1 MIFKILLIT
10 ILGTVL
16 GTLIITEGH
25 VLNDESFHNVNAL
38 TGQKRKRNYFE
49 TIGNGKYVPEEE
61 KDPEFWRNLARQE
74 LEVNLGKQ
82 QLNMNKAKNIIFF
95 LGDGMSLSTVA
106 AARMLKGQ
114 KKGNTGEE
122 EVLSFEKFPFTGL
135 SKTYCTNAQ
144 VADSACTA
152 TAYLCGVKGNIVT
165 IGVNANVE
173 FNNCTASMDPKNHV
187 SSIAQWAQKA
197 GKSTGFITTTTLTHA
212 SPSGSYAHVA
222 NRLYESDTDISSFGK
237 DPSECMDIATQLITQ
252 EPGRNFDIIMGGG
265 MSKFLPN
272 TIQDPHGNLG
282 IRKDGKN
289 LISLWQEMHPDGVLV
304 TNRQQL
310 LRLNT
315 SRVSHIMGIFQSKYM
330 DYHLVADPV
339 AQPTLAEMTEIALK
353 RLQHNDKGYFIF
365 IEGGLIDIAHH
376 GTQAA
381 ISLDET
387 LEFEKAIQLAREMTN
402 PQDTLIVVTSDHAHP
417 LTISGYPGRGTDI
430 LGLNQHDI
438 DANGLKYSTLNY
450 PIGPKQYLDDHG
462 QRLDL
467 EKIHRDFSFEYP
479 TYIKGDDGRHSGDDV
494 GIFASGP
501 FDYLFTGV
509 LQQSTIPHLMA
520 YAACIGDGPTMCD
533 NK

>member
-1 MIFKILLIT
+1 MFVKILLVT
-10 ILGTVL
+10 LTATVL
-16 GTLIITEGH
+16 VQRSQGH
-25 VLNDESFHNVNAL
+25 TISDDGFHDVRKL
-38 TGQKRKRNYFE
+38 TGQHVGRAYIE
-49 TIGNGKYVPEEE
+49 DVGMGKHTPEEE
-61 KDPEFWRNLARQE
+61 KDPEFWRSLARKE
-74 LEVNLGKQ
+74 LEQNLKKQ
-82 QLNMNKAKNIIFF
+82 RLNMNKAKNVIFF

-106 AARMLKGQ
+106 AARMHKGQ
-114 KKGNTGEE
+114 KKGHTGEE

-165 IGVNANVE
+165 IGVNANVQ

-222 NRLYESDTDISSFGK
+222 NRLYESDTDIKSFGI
-237 DPSECMDIATQLITQ
+237 DPSECMDIATQLVTQ

-272 TIQDPHGNLG
+272 TIHDTHGNLG
-282 IRKDGKN
+282 IREDGKN
-289 LISLWQEMHPDGVLV
+289 LLSTWQGMHPKGIIA
-304 TNRQQL
+304 TNREEL
-310 LRLNT
+310 LSLNT
-315 SRVSHIMGIFQSKYM
+315 SKVSNIMGIFQSELM
-330 DYHLVADPV
+330 DYHLMADPV
-339 AQPTLAEMTEIALK
+339 DQPTLAEMTEVALK
-353 RLQHNDKGYFIF
+353 LLQRNDQGYFIF

-376 GTQAA
+376 ETKSA

-387 LEFEKAIQLAREMTN
+387 LEFEKAIQLAREMTD
-402 PQDTLIVVTSDHAHP
+402 PEDTLIVVSSDHAHP

-430 LGLNQHDI
+430 LGLNQHDA
-438 DANGLKYSTLNY
+438 DSNGLKYLTLNY
-450 PIGPKQYLDDHG
+450 PIGIKQYMDDKG
-462 QRLDL
+462 NRLDL
-467 EKIHRDFSFEYP
+467 EEIERGNDFQYP
-479 TYIKGDDGRHSGDDV
+479 SYIKSNDGQHSGDDV

-501 FDYLFTGV
+501 FDHLFSGV

-520 YAACIGDGPTMCD
+520 YAACIGEGPTMCD
-533 NK
+533 EE